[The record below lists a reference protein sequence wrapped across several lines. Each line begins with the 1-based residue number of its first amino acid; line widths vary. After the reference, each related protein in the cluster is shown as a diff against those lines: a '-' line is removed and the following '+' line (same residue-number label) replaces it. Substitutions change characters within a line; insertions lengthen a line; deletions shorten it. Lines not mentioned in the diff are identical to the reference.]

1 MTNRLDDTMR
11 FHQTALNVR
20 AYRQQVIASNI
31 ANADTPN
38 FKARDVDFRAALAGA
53 LGGKTG
59 DVTMK
64 TTSARHIAGA
74 VSGTFDAS
82 LKYRNEEQGAV
93 DGNTVNM
100 DVERAAFAE
109 NSVQYQASVTFI
121 NGLLTSMQRAV
132 QGQ

>member
-1 MTNRLDDTMR
+1 MSSRLDEAMR
-11 FHQTALNVR
+11 FHQTALNTR

-38 FKARDVDFRAALAGA
+38 YKARDVDFREALKGRWRARA
-53 LGGKTG
+53 EPRPQHHLRPSSGGC
-59 DVTMK
+59 
-64 TTSARHIAGA
+64 RCQPLE
-74 VSGTFDAS
+74 AS
-82 LKYRNEEQGAV
+82 LKFRNEEQGAV

-100 DVERAAFAE
+100 DVERSAFAE

-121 NGLLTSMQRAV
+121 NGLLTGMQRAI

>member
-1 MTNRLDDTMR
+1 MTDRLDQALS
-11 FHQTALNVR
+11 FHQVALNAR

-38 FKARDVDFRAALAGA
+38 FKARDVDFRAALNGA
-53 LGGKTG
+53 LGGQNMALA
-59 DVTMK
+59 MK
-64 TTSARHIAGA
+64 TTAARHLPGSTGSAL
-74 VSGTFDAS
+74 DAS

-100 DVERAAFAE
+100 DVERSAFAE

-121 NGLLTSMQRAV
+121 NGLLRSMQQAV

>member
-53 LGGKTG
+53 LGGKTN
-59 DVTMK
+59 DVAMK

-74 VSGTFDAS
+74 ASGTFDAS
-82 LKYRNEEQGAV
+82 LKYRNEEQGAI